1 MRLASLKHEPL
12 VAARKRRLLA
22 GLGGSVLEIG
32 PGDGVNLAYY
42 SPEVRW
48 TGYEPNGFLARRIA
62 VPAGGKLVQAAYEG
76 GAVASTVVCTL
87 VLCSV
92 PDLAQML
99 GWIYNSLPPGG
110 RLVFLEHVAAEEG
123 TGLHVAQ
130 RKWRRLW
137 GCCAGGCDPTRRTAL
152 AIREAG
158 FVIEELEEFSLP
170 LWLAGPHICGVA
182 RKGRLE

>member
-1 MRLASLKHEPL
+1 MRLASRKHEPL
-12 VAARKRRLLA
+12 VAARKRRLLV
-22 GLGGSVLEIG
+22 GLRGSVLEIG

-48 TGYEPNGFLARRIA
+48 TGYEPNGYLAGRIA
-62 VPAGGKLVQAAYEG
+62 VPAGGKLVQAAFEG
-76 GAVASTVVCTL
+76 GVAADAVVCTL

-99 GWIYNSLPPGG
+99 GWIYDSLPPGG
-110 RLVFLEHVAAEEG
+110 CLVFLEHVAAEEG
-123 TGLHVAQ
+123 TALWAAQ
-130 RKWRRLW
+130 RKWRGLW
-137 GCCAGGCDPTRRTAL
+137 GCCAGGCDPTRRTAK
-152 AIREAG
+152 AIQEAG
-158 FVIEELEEFSLP
+158 FVLEELEEFSLP